1 MAGNPKIFDNLI
13 KQLMKLPGI
22 GRRSAERIAFYL
34 IHSPQ
39 QEAKDISEAIIK
51 ARQGINFCRIC
62 NNFSEEEICLICQ
75 DSSREKSIVCIV
87 EEPKD
92 LLAIEKAG
100 TFKGSY
106 HVLMGAIAP
115 LEGRGPDDLKIQ
127 DLISRIKNQEVKEI
141 IIATDSDMEGE
152 TTALYLT
159 KMLRSLGVKITRIGF
174 GLPVGGSVEYADA
187 STLSKA
193 LESRREI

>member
-1 MAGNPKIFDNLI
+1 MAGNPKIFDTLI
-13 KQLMKLPGI
+13 AKLMKLPGI
-22 GRRSAERIAFYL
+22 GRRSAERIVFHL
-34 IHSPQ
+34 IHSAE
-39 QEAKDISEAIIK
+39 QESKELSAAIINV
-51 ARQGINFCRIC
+51 RQGINFCKIC
-62 NNFSEEEICLICQ
+62 NNFSEGEFCLICE
-75 DSSREKSIVCIV
+75 DLSREKNIICIV

-100 TFKGSY
+100 TFKGVY

-152 TTALYLT
+152 ITSLYLA
-159 KMLRSLGVKITRIGF
+159 KMLKPLGVKISRIGF
-174 GLPVGGSVEYADA
+174 GLPVGGSVEYTDA

-193 LESRREI
+193 LEARREL